1 MRGVAVSHS
10 NGRQQRAE
18 EASLVRLVIRA
29 RQVRGGPADLV
40 QGNGILL
47 CVGWCR
53 RTRKTVVGGA
63 SGSNHL
69 ALFLKII
76 VKKLNTAVAR
86 VAQRLSWLLY
96 EPLSLLYEL

>member
-1 MRGVAVSHS
+1 VG
-10 NGRQQRAE
+10 GR
-18 EASLVRLVIRA
+18 
-29 RQVRGGPADLV
+29 ADLV
-40 QGNGILL
+40 RGNGILL
-47 CVGWCR
+47 YVGWYR
-53 RTRKTVVGGA
+53 RTQKTVVGGI